1 MLKKIQNHR
10 EIVNSY
16 EIKLEEE
23 GDRSHHSGSAALI
36 KIADSS
42 SIEQVEL
49 AQPQI
54 IYQKGRRITLD
65 APILIEEGFAAKR
78 PVKIVERKLI
88 ENDNRR
94 S

>member
-1 MLKKIQNHR
+1 LLKKIQNHR
-10 EIVNSY
+10 EIVNNY

-23 GDRSHHSGSAALI
+23 GGRSQRSGSAKLI
-36 KIADSS
+36 KIAESS
-42 SIEQVEL
+42 SIKQAEL

-65 APILIEEGFAAKR
+65 APILVEEGFGAKR